1 MASTIT
7 IGGRTIGDGSPT
19 YVIAEIGINH
29 NGDPARFRAM
39 LRAFRD
45 AGADAVKVQIIDAAK
60 SYTRGTASY
69 DIFKRVEFDI
79 ATWHVLVAE
88 ARSLG
93 VTLFST
99 FTEPDALAL
108 VTELDL
114 PAVKVSSG
122 NVTNIPLLRAI
133 AATRRPVIMSTG
145 LSYLSEVDEAMRE
158 LESHGCTELA
168 ILQCTSLYPTA
179 PRDVNLRTFVT
190 LRHAFPYP
198 IGFSDHTVGNACA
211 IAAVA
216 LGARI
221 IEKHVTLDH
230 ALPGPDH
237 HFSATPDEFAA
248 LVCGIRDVEAALG
261 APRKR
266 PTITELAERPKFQRT
281 LVASR
286 AIAGGEV
293 FTTENIIGKRT
304 TVTGLAPRFADYCYG
319 QRATRAIAI
328 DEPITFDVIAFTTV
342 DRLARVAAS

>member
-1 MASTIT
+1 M
-7 IGGRTIGDGSPT
+7 IGGRTIGDGRPT
-19 YVIAEIGINH
+19 YIIAEIGINH
-29 NGDPARFRAM
+29 NGDPARFRTM

-45 AGADAVKVQIIDAAK
+45 AGADAVKVQIIDAAR
-60 SYTRGTASY
+60 SYARSSPSY
-69 DIFKRVEFDI
+69 DIFKRIEFDLL
-79 ATWHVLVAE
+79 TWHALVAE

-93 VTLFST
+93 VALFST

-108 VTELDL
+108 VAELDL

-145 LSYLSEVDEAMRE
+145 LSYLSEVDEAVRE

-179 PRDVNLRTFVT
+179 SRDANLRTFVT

-216 LGARI
+216 LGARL

-237 HFSATPDEFAA
+237 HFSATPEEFAA
-248 LVCGIRDVEAALG
+248 LVRSIRDVEAALG
-261 APRKR
+261 ASRKQ
-266 PTITELAERPKFQRT
+266 PVAAELAERSKFQRT

-286 AIAGGEV
+286 AIAAGEA

-304 TVTGLAPRFADYCYG
+304 TGAGLAPRFADYYYG
-319 QRATRAIAI
+319 QRAARAIAI
-328 DEPITFDVIAFTTV
+328 DEPITFDVIAFATI